1 MAVQGSPISL
11 VKGNEAPCALMDHGD
26 SIQAL
31 KTLKEDKLR
40 LNIGCD
46 RQEIAGFVGV
56 DFNPEVDPDILADA
70 DDLHMIADNSVYEI
84 YASQV
89 LEHLPY
95 GNKALEEWLRVLK
108 PGGMLTVIVPD
119 LYGVYRLSKHHST
132 WGPYNL
138 PVTELYVNACVF
150 GAYYLKDVIPEM
162 KDMYGG
168 PGHIHKQIFIED
180 MLYKRV
186 VAAGYVNVRESPDT
200 FLGPLGVGD
209 TCVIGYKPKEGE
221 RDG

>member
-1 MAVQGSPISL
+1 MAIRGPSIHLDKITGEVPVSL
-11 VKGNEAPCALMDHGD
+11 KDVVSDTDAMAL
-26 SIQAL
+26 L
-31 KTLKEDKLR
+31 KKDKLR
-40 LNIGCD
+40 LNLGCD

-56 DFNPEVDPDILADA
+56 DFNPDVDPDILADVE
-70 DDLHMIADNSVYEI
+70 DLNMIEDNSVDEI

-95 GNKALEEWLRVLK
+95 GTKALEEWLRVLK
-108 PGGMLTVIVPD
+108 PGGMLTVVVPD
-119 LYGVYRLSKHHST
+119 LYGVYRLSKHHAT

-150 GAYYLKDVIPEM
+150 GAHYLKDTLPEM
-162 KDMYGG
+162 KALYGG

-186 VAAGYVNVRESPDT
+186 VAAGYVNVQESPNT

-209 TCVIGYKPKEGE
+209 TCVIGYKAKEGE
-221 RDG
+221 